1 MNIEPFQTASPVIQI
16 HAVAAVSAF
25 VLGTAQLLMA
35 KGNHRHRI
43 MGWAWVVL
51 MYVAAISSLFIHE
64 NPMFGPFSLIHL
76 LSLLVIFG
84 LPGSILAARRGNIR
98 AHKLGMLQVYG
109 FGLIVAG
116 AFAALSPGRLLHSMR
131 F

>member
-1 MNIEPFQTASPVIQI
+1 MNLVPFFNASSVIQI
-16 HAVAAVSAF
+16 HAIAAVAAF
-25 VLGTAQLLMA
+25 VLGTAQLIMR
-35 KGNHRHRI
+35 KGNHRHRM
-43 MGWAWVVL
+43 MGWVWVVL
-51 MYVAAISSLFIHE
+51 MYIAAISSLFIHE

-116 AFAALSPGRLLHSMR
+116 AFAALSPGRLLHAML